1 MSTVS
6 NINKTYFS
14 DNNTRYVFIDGS
26 ACDHIDKCYESLQQQ
41 LSIPEYFGKN
51 LDALEEV
58 LADLEWVDEEKIK
71 IIISNQSVLLKNSN
85 TKIRDFLDVL
95 NSSEN
100 EKLEIIYLAD
110 NPEIHPSIQ
119 QESN

>member
-6 NINKTYFS
+6 HINDTYFS
-14 DNNTRYVFIDGS
+14 DNNTRFVFIDGS
-26 ACDHIDKCYESLQQQ
+26 ACDHIDKCYDSLQQQ

-58 LADLEWVDEEKIK
+58 LADLEWIDEAKIK
-71 IIISNQSVLLKNSN
+71 IIILNESALFKNSDA
-85 TKIRDFLDVL
+85 KKKDFLEVL

-100 EKLEIIYLAD
+100 EKLEIIYLGD
-110 NPEIHPSIQ
+110 NA
-119 QESN
+119 

>member
-1 MSTVS
+1 MSIVS
-6 NINKTYFS
+6 NIHNNYFS
-14 DNNTRYVFIDGS
+14 ENNTRYVFLDGN
-26 ACDHIDKCYESLQQQ
+26 ACDHIDKCYDALQQQ

-58 LADLEWVDEEKIK
+58 LADLEWVDEAKVK
-71 IIISNQSVLLKNSN
+71 IIVSNQSVLLKNSN

-100 EKLEIIYLAD
+100 EKLEIIYLAE
-110 NPEIHPSIQ
+110 NP
-119 QESN
+119 

>member
-6 NINKTYFS
+6 TVNDTYFS
-14 DNNTRYVFIDGS
+14 ENNTRYVFLDGS
-26 ACDHIDKCYESLQQQ
+26 ACDHIDKCYDSLQQQ

-58 LADLEWVDEEKIK
+58 LADLEWIDEAKIK
-71 IIISNQSVLLKNSN
+71 IIISNESAFLKNSDP
-85 TKIRDFLDVL
+85 KKKDFFDVL

-110 NPEIHPSIQ
+110 STENSIP
-119 QESN
+119 

>member
-1 MSTVS
+1 MSIVS
-6 NINKTYFS
+6 TIHNTYFS
-14 DNNTRYVFIDGS
+14 DNSTRYVFIDGN
-26 ACDHIDKCYESLQQQ
+26 ACDNIDKCYDELQQQ

-58 LADLEWVDEEKIK
+58 LADLEWVDEEKVK
-71 IIISNQSVLLKNSN
+71 IIVSNQSVLLKNSN

-100 EKLEIIYLAD
+100 EKLEIIYLAE
-110 NPEIHPSIQ
+110 NP
-119 QESN
+119 